1 MYGVVV
7 GIPDVG
13 TNRNHPILSK
23 KSKKNSKVFSKK
35 IAKSQ
40 KNVLRYARFS
50 WGGVEAWGGRG

>member
-23 KSKKNSKVFSKK
+23 KSKKNSKVLSKK
-35 IAKSQ
+35 SLSPRKTFY
-40 KNVLRYARFS
+40 VTPDFL
-50 WGGVEAWGGRG
+50 GEGMEAWGGRG